1 MIYSI
6 MHLISP
12 TRFVGIIDGRSTAFL
27 IYSGQAGPGQV
38 SPSSRRHSR
47 ASCGRRAWAETGPG
61 PGGCGHL
68 IRAREAV
75 ARVTPSRV
83 MVTPETRSEER
94 GQVTWDTG
102 DHTWEELLTDSKWI
116 EMVEAEVG
124 PVKVSDREWKRV
136 TSVDKD

>member
-1 MIYSI
+1 M
-6 MHLISP
+6 
-12 TRFVGIIDGRSTAFL
+12 
-27 IYSGQAGPGQV
+27 
-38 SPSSRRHSR
+38 
-47 ASCGRRAWAETGPG
+47 
-61 PGGCGHL
+61 
-68 IRAREAV
+68 
-75 ARVTPSRV
+75 